1 MEAQRISPEAMVMDR
16 ELIAQPRIPDNGCPL
31 LCCGKNPGAINV
43 KDITEDGGKFIQHAD
58 GRIVEYFV
66 YGSEKP
72 AAPVMLQINGSMGTG
87 YFPANLSLV
96 NDKLKELN
104 IRGLSITIPGYGYTS
119 MFHEG
124 YQLADWAKMDIDP
137 VLAAEGM
144 ESSPLLVEG
153 SSYGAGL
160 ALAVQ
165 SYYGDRVT
173 HLHLHVPYIPY
184 ELRKEIKIPDKI
196 GT

>member
-1 MEAQRISPEAMVMDR
+1 
-16 ELIAQPRIPDNGCPL
+16 
-31 LCCGKNPGAINV
+31 
-43 KDITEDGGKFIQHAD
+43 
-58 GRIVEYFV
+58 
-66 YGSEKP
+66 
-72 AAPVMLQINGSMGTG
+72 
-87 YFPANLSLV
+87 
-96 NDKLKELN
+96 
-104 IRGLSITIPGYGYTS
+104 